1 MWWAS
6 SRSQIVPLA
15 AGIENVVS
23 SVAIVPDAVP
33 VNKNRRLG

>member
-15 AGIENVVS
+15 AGIENVTL
-23 SVAIVPDAVP
+23 SVAIVPEAVP
-33 VNKNRRLG
+33 VNMKRRLG

>member
-15 AGIENVVS
+15 AGVWNVVE

-33 VNKNRRLG
+33 VKKNLRLG